1 MGAILLT
8 ADEIRAKIAEALRDT
23 IDDYRAARAKR
34 DPRYDRPFGDLTEEE
49 VDEFIAANPD
59 LEFEHANMLGRLGKG
74 DKFAVRVRSE
84 VFDDFDDAL
93 AEKVRELAGGQIADE
108 SVGGEFDEVPEGLQ
122 PTERRLWIPED
133 RQPRPQWLDT
143 SRSALLLAQQLIED
157 GRLLS
162 EMDWRAFEKLIA
174 ELLERDGWN
183 IQLMRGTKD
192 GGIDVVST
200 RADPAVGA
208 LKAIWQ
214 AKRYGEGRKVQLS
227 QARELSGVIER
238 ERASKGVLVTTTSL
252 TRGALDWVKQ
262 DEFRLSAKDG
272 NEVRRWVEKYAD

>member
-1 MGAILLT
+1 MGAIILT
-8 ADEIRAKIAEALRDT
+8 ADQVRAKIAEALRDT
-23 IDDYRAARAKR
+23 IDEYRAARAKH
-34 DPRYDRPFGDLTEEE
+34 DRNFKRPLGDMTDEE

-59 LEFEHANMLGRLGKG
+59 LEFEHANMLGPLGTG
-74 DKFAVRVRSE
+74 SEFAVRVRSE
-84 VFDDFDDAL
+84 VFEEFEEAL
-93 AEKVRELAGGQIADE
+93 AEKVHELSGGQLAVADE
-108 SVGGEFDEVPEGLQ
+108 LDEFDEIPDGLQ

-133 RQPRPQWLDT
+133 RLARPQWLDT

-162 EMDWRAFEKLIA
+162 EMDWRAFEELIA

-200 RADPAVGA
+200 RVDPAVGA
-208 LKAIWQ
+208 LKAVWQ
-214 AKRYGEGRKVQLS
+214 AKRYEGRKVQLS

-252 TRGALDWVKQ
+252 TRGALNWVKQ

-272 NEVRRWVEKYAD
+272 NEVRRWIEKYVE

>member
-1 MGAILLT
+1 MGAAILT
-8 ADEIRAKIAEALRDT
+8 ADQVRAKIAKAMRDT
-23 IDDYRAARAKR
+23 IDDYRSARAKR
-34 DPRYDRPFGDLTEEE
+34 DPRYEHPLGDVTEEE

-59 LEFEHANMLGRLGKG
+59 LEFDHANMLGPLGKG
-74 DKFAVRVRSE
+74 SEFAVRVRSE
-84 VFDDFDDAL
+84 DFEEFDEAL
-93 AEKVRELAGGQIADE
+93 AEKVRELTGGQIAADGDE
-108 SVGGEFDEVPEGLQ
+108 YEFDEVPEGLE
-122 PTERRLWIPED
+122 PTERRLWVPED
-133 RQPRPQWLDT
+133 DRLRPQWLDT

-208 LKAIWQ
+208 LKAVWQ
-214 AKRYGEGRKVQLS
+214 AKRYGEGHKVQLS
-227 QARELSGVIER
+227 HARELSGVIER

-252 TRGALDWVKQ
+252 TRGALNWVKQ

-272 NEVRRWVEKYAD
+272 DEVRRWIEKYAD